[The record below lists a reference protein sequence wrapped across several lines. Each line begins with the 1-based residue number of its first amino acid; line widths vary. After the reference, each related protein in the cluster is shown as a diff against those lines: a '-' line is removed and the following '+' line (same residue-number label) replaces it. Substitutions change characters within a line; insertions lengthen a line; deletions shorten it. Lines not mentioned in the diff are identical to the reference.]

1 MIRRAYK
8 YRIYPNKEQREYFAK
23 CFGCVRFF
31 YNKSLADMIEIY
43 RTFDRFDNITPAIYK
58 EDYPFLKEID
68 SFVLCNTQLHR
79 NAAFKAFFREK
90 SRFPKF
96 KTKRSAQSFTTTN
109 HNNRIRFSEDNRYIT
124 IAKCSQI
131 KIVKHREFFGII
143 KSATISKT
151 CDDKYYVSLL
161 VETKDI
167 CPQKQTSKAIGLDLG
182 VKDLI
187 VDSNGRIYKNNKYLS
202 RLEKKLAREQ
212 RKHSR
217 MIKGSNNSNKQKIKI
232 GKIYT
237 HIYNQRNDY
246 LHKIS
251 KRIVNENQV
260 ICVESISVLR
270 MNENNKRFNKSIYD
284 ASMHKLLSMIIYKAC
299 WYGRTLVKVPSN
311 FPSSQLCSL
320 CGYKNSTMKDLRIRK
335 WICPECGSIH
345 DRDINAANN
354 ILRKGIEILTK
365 DGGHPDSLFMLN
377 PLGLSSK
384 K

>member
-8 YRIYPNKEQREYFAK
+8 YRIYPNTEQKEYFAK

-43 RTFDRFDNITPAIYK
+43 RASDRFKNITPAIYK
-58 EDYPFLKEID
+58 KDYPFLKEVD

-96 KTKRSAQSFTTTN
+96 KTKRSGQSFTTTN
-109 HNNRIRFSEDNRYIT
+109 HNNRIRFSDDNRYIT

-131 KIVKHREFFGII
+131 KVIKHRDFEGVI

-151 CDDKYYVSLL
+151 CDDKYYISLL
-161 VETKDI
+161 VETEVKLLE
-167 CPQKQTSKAIGLDLG
+167 TTNKAIGLDLG

-187 VDSNGRIYKNNKYLS
+187 VDSNGCAYKNNKYLS
-202 RLEKKLAREQ
+202 RLEKKLTREQ
-212 RKHSR
+212 RKHSH
-217 MIKGSNNSNKQKIKI
+217 MIKGSNNRNKQKIKI

-237 HIYNQRNDY
+237 RIYNQRNDY

-260 ICVESISVLR
+260 ICVESISVMR

-284 ASMHKLLSMIIYKAC
+284 ACMHKLLSMIIYKAS

-311 FPSSQLCSL
+311 FPSSQLCSS
-320 CGYKNSTMKDLRIRK
+320 CGRKSAITKNLLIRK
-335 WICPECGSIH
+335 WTCPECGCVH
-345 DRDINAANN
+345 DRDYNAANN
-354 ILRKGIEILTK
+354 ILRKGIEILAK
-365 DGGHPDSLFMLN
+365 DGVHPDSLFMLN